1 MVLTQRCR
9 AIYRLD
15 LPLFHCSSHRL
26 YLPPA
31 PIHLASHSTRTLST
45 KSSALKSTNPPA
57 RNNAVATSNTTKSST
72 ATTSL
77 EVIQNALQTDRL
89 NPPPTT
95 RPPPLTLPTRQ
106 PEQAA
111 YQYYYSLGKA
121 FLTFYKTAFK
131 NLYANYQH
139 TRTLNSRLSAQTPEE
154 ALHKGNLTR
163 AEWLLMKR
171 TRADLLRIPAFGL
184 VFAIC
189 GEFTPFVVLA
199 MSHVVPRSLWIP
211 KQVEKARRQLE
222 ERRKEFFRTPDP
234 ALGLEAEMKGGKVDK
249 MAKPVVLHIG
259 RSLGL
264 YSTVW
269 DRMGIPP
276 TPVVR
281 RRVKK
286 RMEFVEIDD
295 AAIERDGGAEAL
307 NGEEVARAA
316 ELRGI
321 DVLGWDAVALKG
333 VLEQWLQARKVLMAK
348 EKGVIWLYLT
358 RPAAW
363 PRKE

>member
-1 MVLTQRCR
+1 
-9 AIYRLD
+9 
-15 LPLFHCSSHRL
+15 
-26 YLPPA
+26 
-31 PIHLASHSTRTLST
+31 
-45 KSSALKSTNPPA
+45 
-57 RNNAVATSNTTKSST
+57 
-72 ATTSL
+72 
-77 EVIQNALQTDRL
+77 
-89 NPPPTT
+89 
-95 RPPPLTLPTRQ
+95 
-106 PEQAA
+106 
-111 YQYYYSLGKA
+111 
-121 FLTFYKTAFK
+121 
-131 NLYANYQH
+131 
-139 TRTLNSRLSAQTPEE
+139 
-154 ALHKGNLTR
+154 
-163 AEWLLMKR
+163 MKR

-222 ERRKEFFRTPDP
+222 ERRKEIFRNPDP

-286 RMEFVEIDD
+286 RMEFVDIDD